1 MKTVKLSSMGGSG
14 RHAVAAAFL
23 QRGMAAQK
31 AADEAIPNAAAP
43 PPRPPTTYRLQ
54 GIAAALGAL
63 AREHMEPDLA
73 AMVLD
78 SLGLTIADLERA
90 GADAYDLEPL
100 KFNG

>member
-1 MKTVKLSSMGGSG
+1 MKTVKLTGIMGGRG
-14 RHAVAAAFL
+14 RHAVAAYL

-31 AADEAIPNAAAP
+31 AADEAIPATAAP
-43 PPRPPTTYRLQ
+43 PPRPPTSYRLQ

-63 AREHMEPDLA
+63 AREQMEPDLA

-90 GADAYDLEPL
+90 GADAYDLELL